1 MSDTRKTFS
10 IGLQPTQSLAEAGKK
25 VFGYHFHNFLKYEDA
40 VRADENVEALHD
52 MRVATR
58 QMRAALR
65 IFGQGFTPSAL
76 KFLKSGLKKT
86 AQVLGAVRDLDVFI
100 EKFTA
105 YQREFSPDERLELAP
120 LLEHCQLQRDR
131 ARTKLLAHLDSKTYK
146 RFKAG
151 TTIFVK
157 EEGEGIKQIPVNKP
171 IRHQI
176 RHVVSSLIYSY
187 YEALRG
193 YEPFL
198 ENASIELLHQLRIDA
213 KHFRYA
219 VENFQEI
226 LGRESAIVIAE
237 TKQIQNHLGDL
248 NDAEVACQFL
258 ENFLSHWKNVR
269 RELTTVQSKKP
280 AAITRYFKVKSEE
293 REHLLITFPES
304 WHQFNSTQLRHH
316 LALAIAVL

>member
-40 VRADENVEALHD
+40 VRADENIEALHD

-65 IFGQGFTPSAL
+65 IFGQGFTPNTL

-86 AQVLGAVRDLDVFI
+86 AGVLGLVRDLDVFI

-105 YQREFSPDERLELAP
+105 YQREFSPDERAELAP
-120 LLEHCQLQRDR
+120 LLEYCQLQRER
-131 ARTKLLAHLDSKTYK
+131 ARAKLLAHLDSKTYK
-146 RFKAG
+146 RFRAG
-151 TTIFVK
+151 TAIFIK
-157 EEGEGIKQIPVNKP
+157 EEDEGIKPIPVNKP
-171 IRHQI
+171 IRYQI
-176 RHVVSSLIYSY
+176 RHIVSSLIYSY

-198 ENASIELLHQLRIDA
+198 ENASVELLHQLRIDA

-226 LGRESAIVIAE
+226 LGRESAMVVAE
-237 TKQIQNHLGDL
+237 IKQIQNHLGDL
-248 NDAEVACQFL
+248 NDAEMACQFL
-258 ENFLSHWKNVR
+258 DNFLDHWKNYR
-269 RELTTVQSKKP
+269 RELTSAQSKKP
-280 AAITRYFKVKSEE
+280 IAIDRYLKIKSEE
-293 REHLLITFPES
+293 REQLLTTFPKS

-316 LALAIAVL
+316 LALSIAVL

>member
-1 MSDTRKTFS
+1 MTNARKMFS
-10 IGLQPTQSLAEAGKK
+10 IGLQPTQSLAEAGKM
-25 VFGYHFHNFLKYEDA
+25 VLGYHFHNFLKYEEA
-40 VRADENVEALHD
+40 IQADENVEALHD
-52 MRVATR
+52 MRVETR
-58 QMRAALR
+58 QMRAAIR

-86 AQVLGAVRDLDVFI
+86 AQMLGSVRDLDVFI
-100 EKFTA
+100 EKFTT
-105 YQREFSPDERLELAP
+105 YQSTCSPDESAELEP
-120 LLEHCQLQRDR
+120 LLEYCQLQREH
-131 ARTKLLAHLDSKTYK
+131 ARDKLLAYFDSKTYK

-151 TTIFVK
+151 TTVFIKK
-157 EEGEGIKQIPVNKP
+157 EEEGIKPIPVNKP
-171 IRHQI
+171 IRYQI
-176 RHVVSSLIYSY
+176 HHVVSSLIYSH

-198 ENASIELLHQLRIDA
+198 GNASLELLHQLRIDV
-213 KHFRYA
+213 KRFRYA

-226 LGRESAIVIAE
+226 LGRESAMVIAE

-258 ENFLSHWKNVR
+258 ENFLNHWKNFR
-269 RELTTVQSKKP
+269 RELSTVHTKKP
-280 AAITRYFKVKSEE
+280 TAIAHYFEVKQEE
-293 REHLLITFPES
+293 RQQLLTIFPES

>member
-1 MSDTRKTFS
+1 MTNGRKIFP
-10 IGLQPTQSLAEAGKK
+10 IGLQPTHSLAEAGKR
-25 VFGYHFHNFLKYEDA
+25 VLGYHFHNFLKYEEA
-40 VRADENVEALHD
+40 VRADENIEALHD

-58 QMRAALR
+58 QMRAAIR
-65 IFGQGFTPSAL
+65 IFGQGFTPGAL

-86 AQVLGAVRDLDVFI
+86 AKALGSVRDLDVFI
-100 EKFTA
+100 EKFTV
-105 YQREFSPDERLELAP
+105 YQHEFSPDERAELAP
-120 LLEHCQLQRDR
+120 LLEYCQLQRDR
-131 ARTKLLAHLDSKTYK
+131 ARTELLTHFDSKTYK

-151 TTIFVK
+151 TTVFVK
-157 EEGEGIKQIPVNKP
+157 KEGDGIRPIPLSKP
-171 IRHQI
+171 IRYQI
-176 RHVVSSLIYSY
+176 RHVVSSLIYSH

-198 ENASIELLHQLRIDA
+198 ANASVELLHQLRIDA

-226 LGRESAIVIAE
+226 LGRESAMVIAE
-237 TKQIQNHLGDL
+237 IKQIQNHLGDL

-258 ENFLSHWKNVR
+258 ENFLNHWKTYR
-269 RELTTVQSKKP
+269 RELTSVQSKKP
-280 AAITRYFKVKSEE
+280 VAITRYFEVKIEE
-293 REHLLITFPES
+293 KEQLLATFPEA

>member
-1 MSDTRKTFS
+1 MSDTRKNFS

-25 VFGYHFHNFLKYEDA
+25 VFSYHFHNFLKCEDA
-40 VRADENVEALHD
+40 VWADENIEALHD

-58 QMRAALR
+58 QMRAAIR

-86 AQVLGAVRDLDVFI
+86 AHVLGAVRDLDVFI

-105 YQREFSPDERLELAP
+105 YQHEFSPDERAELAP
-120 LLEHCQLQRDR
+120 LLEYCQLQRDHAR
-131 ARTKLLAHLDSKTYK
+131 AKLLAYLNSKTYK

-151 TTIFVK
+151 TTIFIK
-157 EEGEGIKQIPVNKP
+157 EEGEGIKLIPVNKL
-171 IRHQI
+171 IRYQI
-176 RHVVSSLIYSY
+176 RHIVSSLIYSY

-198 ENASIELLHQLRIDA
+198 ENASVELLHQLRIDA
-213 KHFRYA
+213 KHFRYT

-226 LGRESAIVIAE
+226 LGRESAMVIAE
-237 TKQIQNHLGDL
+237 IKQIQNHLGDL

-258 ENFLSHWKNVR
+258 ENFLNHWKSYR
-269 RELTTVQSKKP
+269 RELTTAQFKKP
-280 AAITRYFKVKSEE
+280 TAIARYFKIKSEE
-293 REHLLITFPES
+293 REQLLITFPDA

>member
-1 MSDTRKTFS
+1 MTDARKIFP

-25 VFGYHFHNFLKYEDA
+25 VLGYHFHNFLKYEDA
-40 VRADENVEALHD
+40 VRADENIEALHD

-58 QMRAALR
+58 QMRAAIR
-65 IFGQGFTPSAL
+65 IFGQGFTPGAL
-76 KFLKSGLKKT
+76 RFLKSGLKKT
-86 AQVLGAVRDLDVFI
+86 AQSLGLVRDLDVFI

-105 YQREFSPDERLELAP
+105 YQREFSPAERAELAP
-120 LLEHCQLQRDR
+120 LLEYCQLQRDR
-131 ARTKLLAHLDSKTYK
+131 ARAALLAHLDSKAYK

-151 TTIFVK
+151 AAVFIK
-157 EEGEGIKQIPVNKP
+157 EEGEGIKPIPVNKP
-171 IRHQI
+171 IRYQI
-176 RHVVSSLIYSY
+176 RHVVSSLIYSH

-198 ENASIELLHQLRIDA
+198 ENASVELLHQLRIDA

-226 LGRESAIVIAE
+226 LGRESAMVIAE
-237 TKQIQNHLGDL
+237 IKQIQNHLGDL

-258 ENFLSHWKNVR
+258 ENFLNHWKNFR
-269 RELTTVQSKKP
+269 RELVTAHTKKP
-280 AAITRYFKVKSEE
+280 IAITRYFKVQSEE
-293 REHLLITFPES
+293 KGHLLATFPES